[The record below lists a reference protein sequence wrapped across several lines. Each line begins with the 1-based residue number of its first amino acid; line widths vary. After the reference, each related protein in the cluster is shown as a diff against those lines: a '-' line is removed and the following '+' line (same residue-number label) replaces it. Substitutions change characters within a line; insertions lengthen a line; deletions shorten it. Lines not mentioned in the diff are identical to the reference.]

1 MESQLTYEE
10 KNALAAGELTKQSVA
25 REVEAERDKAGEKS
39 LSAAEKVAFGVAGV
53 FSAAVLVVVTALT
66 VLGFIFSPITDT
78 LLFGLLMIGTGLTT
92 YVIWRGGR

>member
-10 KNALAAGELTKQSVA
+10 KNALAAGELAKQSRV
-25 REVEAERDKAGEKS
+25 REIEAEKEATQER
-39 LSAAEKVAFGVAGV
+39 LSTGEKVAFGVASVFAGV
-53 FSAAVLVVVTALT
+53 VLLIVTALT

-78 LLFGLLMIGTGLTT
+78 LLFGLLMIGTGLVS

>member
-1 MESQLTYEE
+1 MDSQLTYEE
-10 KNALAAGELTKQSVA
+10 KNALAAQELTKQSVA
-25 REVEAERDKAGEKS
+25 KEVEAEKEKAEERS
-39 LSAAEKVAFGVAGV
+39 LSATEKVAFGVAGV
-53 FSAAVLVVVTALT
+53 FSAVVLVIVTALT